1 MTPLSHYRVP
11 KIAQHAAF
19 GHMNDYDLETQSL
32 VGTDQV
38 VGAGDSVPARAQFAS
53 KHTRRPWLVVTR
65 DVPSKRRVVRRT
77 LTRSGVA
84 KALRDRKGVGVIRL
98 RYAVNGYFK
107 PDYNPARS
115 IPDK

>member
-1 MTPLSHYRVP
+1 MIWKLNHV
-11 KIAQHAAF
+11 
-19 GHMNDYDLETQSL
+19 
-32 VGTDQV
+32 VGTDLV

-65 DVPSKRRVVRRT
+65 DVPSKRRFVRRT

-84 KALRDRKGVGVIRL
+84 KALRDRKSVGVIRL
-98 RYAVNGYFK
+98 RYAVNGYVK

-115 IPDK
+115 IHDK

>member
-1 MTPLSHYRVP
+1 MIWKLYH
-11 KIAQHAAF
+11 
-19 GHMNDYDLETQSL
+19 L
-32 VGTDQV
+32 VGTDLV
-38 VGAGDSVPARAQFAS
+38 VGAGDSVPARAQLAS
-53 KHTRRPWLVVTR
+53 KHARRPWLVLTR